1 MKECN
6 LPTRDECFDLMRR
19 YEVPSH
25 IFEHNAA
32 VARLGV
38 FLAHKLR
45 EKGVTVDAELVDRAC
60 LLHDMLRIIDV
71 EPSNYD
77 RFQADPTELQKARW
91 RQLRARYKPL
101 HHEDAACELLKE
113 KYPVLATTIRKHKY
127 TALLDEKDGPRTW
140 EEKLVY
146 YADKRIMQGRI
157 VALATRLE
165 EAHKRNVHVHG
176 SAAKSKPNTA
186 KVDPL
191 IFELEKEIFERIGVT
206 AADVTDEVVESYLNE
221 VVD

>member
-1 MKECN
+1 MKEYS

-19 YEVPSH
+19 YDVPSH
-25 IFEHNAA
+25 IFEHNLA
-32 VARLGV
+32 VAKLGV
-38 FLAHKLR
+38 FLACKLR

-60 LLHDMLRIIDV
+60 LLHDILRVIDF
-71 EPSNYD
+71 EQSNYG
-77 RFQADPTELQKARW
+77 RFQTDPTEPQQARW

-101 HHEDAACELLKE
+101 HHEDAACELLKD

-127 TALLDEKDGPRTW
+127 VALLDEKDRPRTW

-146 YADKRIMQGRI
+146 YADKRVMQGKI
-157 VALATRLE
+157 VPLATRLE

-176 SAAKSKPNTA
+176 SAASSKANTA

-191 IFELEKEIFERIGVT
+191 IFQLEKEIFDQIGLT
-206 AADVTDEVVESYLNE
+206 PADVTDEVVDSYLNRAI
-221 VVD
+221 D